1 MSAVSMSEIFTPDI
15 RARLSAFLAE
25 RGLGTGPISISPIGD
40 GHSNLTYRIECEGRA
55 MVLRRPPPPPL
66 PAGSND
72 VLREAMFIGA
82 VAASGVAVPELLA
95 TGQTGDVFDVPFYLM
110 SLVDGVVIT
119 DTMPDFLSGA
129 QTVPAMAEAMVE
141 TMARLHRIDWRATPL
156 ATSGRPDGF
165 NARHLKRMA
174 GIVTRGDGTLEP
186 GYAELHEALAAE
198 VPDEAGASVIHN
210 DFRLGNVMWRPSA
223 PPALVAVLDWELA
236 TIGDPLMDL
245 AYLVISMPLGGE
257 CRNPI
262 QDMAAALLGPG
273 LPDADGLCRLYFSRS
288 TIAPRPIGWYAALVN
303 WKLAILYRYSRLRGE
318 DAYFAEP
325 SHEARFLAEAW
336 RWLK

>member
-1 MSAVSMSEIFTPDI
+1 MIEVFTPEI
-15 RARLSAFLAE
+15 TARLSAFLAE
-25 RGLGTGPISISPIGD
+25 RGLGAGPLSVSPIGD

-82 VAASGVAVPELLA
+82 VAGSGVEVPALLA

-110 SLVDGVVIT
+110 SMVDGVVIT
-119 DTMPDFLSGA
+119 DKMPAFLAGEGTA
-129 QTVPAMAEAMVE
+129 AVMAGAMVE

-156 ATSGRPDGF
+156 AASGRPDGF
-165 NARHLKRMA
+165 NARHLRRMA
-174 GIVTRGDGTLEP
+174 GIVTRGDGTVEP
-186 GYAELHEALAAE
+186 GYAELHEALAAN
-198 VPDEAGASVIHN
+198 VPPESGSAIIHN

-223 PPALVAVLDWELA
+223 PPVLVAVLDWELA

-245 AYLVISMPLGGE
+245 AYLVISMPRGGQ
-257 CRNPI
+257 CLNPI
-262 QDMAAALLGPG
+262 QDMAAALLGPD
-273 LPDADGLCRLYFSRS
+273 LPDADGLCSLYFERS

-318 DAYFAEP
+318 DAYFADT
-325 SHEARFLAEAW
+325 SHETRFLEEAW